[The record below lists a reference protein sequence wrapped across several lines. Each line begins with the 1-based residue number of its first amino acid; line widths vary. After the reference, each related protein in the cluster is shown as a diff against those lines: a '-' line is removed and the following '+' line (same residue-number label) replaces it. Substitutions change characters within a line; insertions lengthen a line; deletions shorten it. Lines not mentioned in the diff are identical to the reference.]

1 MNFSRKLIAIIMCL
15 VPLFVLLILFNYSFF
30 GLPVRNYLMYMYM
43 QCKHLKF
50 LYYIPIQNQS
60 TNQRAK
66 TFPVLITV
74 FYEALC
80 PDSKYFLSK
89 QMLPAFKMAASIMDV
104 KLVPYG
110 KATTSL
116 SDGNLSFE
124 CQHGPTECQANIY
137 HACAVDIIKDPL
149 VRLEVISCMIRDNRF
164 PQTAMRKVS
173 YCTNIHM
180 YSIVTF

>member
-1 MNFSRKLIAIIMCL
+1 
-15 VPLFVLLILFNYSFF
+15 
-30 GLPVRNYLMYMYM
+30 
-43 QCKHLKF
+43 
-50 LYYIPIQNQS
+50 
-60 TNQRAK
+60 
-66 TFPVLITV
+66 VLITV

-110 KATTSL
+110 KARTSL

-164 PQTAMRKVS
+164 PQTAMRKCAKQYNFRNMYLIQKCFDSDHGLELLKLNGELTHALRPAITFIPTVTIDGS
-173 YCTNIHM
+173 QRRQASILKDVLSEVCEVVGDTNK
-180 YSIVTF
+180 YRSICKK